1 MSSTPSV
8 KAILICDQIIHEHRT
23 NKKSLIGI
31 FEDIHILKF
40 PASYPRIGVYVNLTD
55 AHGKYVLEV
64 RLITPDGDQIGPVR
78 TPEVEIDS
86 PLRTC
91 EFALQA
97 QNIPFKKP
105 GKYEVQIFANGDF
118 LATKSFNVKQASM
131 QRPGQQPGDLQ
142 FPG

>member
-1 MSSTPSV
+1 MAPKPSV
-8 KAILICDQIIHEHRT
+8 KAILICDQIIHEQGT

-31 FEDIHILKF
+31 FEDIHLLQF
-40 PASYPRIGVYVNLTD
+40 PANYPRIGVYVNLTD

-64 RLITPDGDQIGPVR
+64 RLVSPDGNHIGPVR

-97 QNIPFKKP
+97 QNIPFRVP
-105 GKYEVQIFANGDF
+105 GKYDVQIFANDEF
-118 LATKSFNVKQASM
+118 LASKTFSVKKAQFAGNVPPDVFGSS
-131 QRPGQQPGDLQ
+131 
-142 FPG
+142 

>member
-1 MSSTPSV
+1 MPPTPSV
-8 KAILICDQIIHEHRT
+8 KAILICDQIIHEHVT

-31 FEDIHILKF
+31 FEDIHLLQF
-40 PASYPRIGVYVNLTD
+40 PANYPRIGVYVNLTD

-64 RLITPDGDQIGPVR
+64 RLISPDGKEIGPVK

-97 QNIPFKKP
+97 QNIPFREP
-105 GKYEVQIFANGDF
+105 GQYEVQIFANGEF
-118 LATKSFNVKQASM
+118 LASKTFKVKKAEI
-131 QRPGQQPGDLQ
+131 RHTPPEIIGPG
-142 FPG
+142 